1 MAWTNFSVIAFG
13 SLLMSVPILLHLLMK
28 QRPRK
33 QVFPALRFLR
43 QRQIANKRQMR
54 LRNWLLLAL
63 RIAAIGL
70 LAAVFARP
78 SVSSVAMADW
88 LKTLLLGVLTPL
100 AIAAFAWSWIGRKG
114 NLMTGST
121 GLVSLLLI
129 AALAWFGWRSLTSD
143 SQSGFG
149 DAQAPVAAV
158 IVVDTS
164 PRMGLRHANN
174 TRLEEAREAAR
185 ELIKQLPPE
194 SEVAIVDAASR
205 GTFSVDLGTAVN
217 MLDSLRVAGFEYP
230 LSELVLR
237 GIDLVRD
244 RDDKRKEVYV
254 MTDLSEVAWREGAFA
269 SVRSRLA
276 DQPDISLFVLDVG
289 VEQPRNVQLGQL
301 RLSSDSLAKGQPL
314 EIEADIS
321 SLHFDGSVDVEVL
334 MEEPDPTR
342 PVIVDGD
349 LLLPEPKLRDRVTQ
363 TISDGGRATVRFS
376 IRSLPEGVHHGMVQL
391 KSEDG
396 LDVDNVRYFTVE
408 VRPPYPVLLASG
420 PGANPQYV
428 KQAISPDEFERKG
441 QSRFDCHLID
451 VDDLASRELT
461 DFSVIALLDP
471 KSGTQPAR
479 AKLEAFVRAG
489 GGLVIFLGRN
499 AQPTAAFNEFAGP
512 LLPGPLMSH
521 YLPPKGSFF
530 LIAPRNNAH
539 PIMRLFRG
547 EVIAWDDAPIYRH
560 WKLDG
565 LSEGT
570 NVVTV
575 YSNDQPAI
583 CETALGS
590 GRIVIVT
597 TPFTD
602 DWNDAGRPAWNRLS
616 ATLPSFMLLNGIF
629 PYLADRSGQ
638 AWNHGVGQLVTVASD
653 ELDAGDAANGGS
665 TWQLVTPLGDWQN
678 IRSDQGKLTVAAAD
692 VPGVWRLKPMV
703 PDEPAIGFS
712 VNLPEVATDLA
723 RLDTERLDDILSK
736 DRFLL
741 ARGTEQLSR
750 GIGQARVGR
759 ELFPFLMLIV
769 VGLLAMEHLLS
780 NRFYAPSSPAGAG
793 QRDMQTAA

>member
-13 SLLMSVPILLHLLMK
+13 SLLMSVPILLHLLMR

-63 RIAAIGL
+63 RIAAVGL

-78 SVSSVAMADW
+78 SVSSVGMADW
-88 LKTLLLGVLTPL
+88 LKTLLLGVLAPL
-100 AIAAFAWSWIGRKG
+100 AIAAFAWSWVGRKG
-114 NLMTGST
+114 NLMIGST
-121 GLVSLLLI
+121 AFVTLLLV
-129 AALAWFGWRSLTSD
+129 AALAWFGWRSFASD

-174 TRLEEAREAAR
+174 TRLEEARKAAR

-194 SEVAIVDAASR
+194 SEVAIVDSASR

-217 MLDSLRVAGFEYP
+217 MIESLRVAGFEYP

-237 GIDLVRD
+237 GIELVRD

-254 MTDLSEVAWREGAFA
+254 MTDLSKVAWSEGAFA
-269 SVRSRLA
+269 GVRSRLS

-301 RLSSDSLAKGQPL
+301 RLSSESLAKGQPL
-314 EIEADIS
+314 EIDADIS
-321 SLHFDGSVDVEVL
+321 SLHFEGSVDVEVL

-342 PVIVDGD
+342 PVIVDGK
-349 LLLPEPKLRDRVTQ
+349 LLLPESKLRDRVTQ
-363 TISDGGRATVRFS
+363 SISDGGRATVRFS
-376 IRSLPEGVHHGMVQL
+376 LRSLPEGVHHGMVQV

-396 LDVDNVRYFTVE
+396 LEVDNTRHFTVE

-441 QSRFDCHLID
+441 ESRFDCHLIETK
-451 VDDLASRELT
+451 DLVNRELR
-461 DFSVIALLDP
+461 DFSVVALLDP
-471 KSGTQPAR
+471 ESGTAQAGAR
-479 AKLEAFVRAG
+479 LEAFVREG

-499 AQPTAAFNEFAGP
+499 AQPVDAFNAFATP
-512 LLPGPLMSH
+512 LLPGKLMSH
-521 YLPPKGSFF
+521 YLPPKGSYF
-530 LIAPRNNAH
+530 LITPRNNAH

-560 WKLDG
+560 WIFAG
-565 LSEGT
+565 LSDGT
-570 NVVTV
+570 DVVTV

-583 CETALGS
+583 IERGLGN
-590 GRIVIVT
+590 GRIVVVT

-602 DWNDAGRPAWNRLS
+602 DWNDANRPAWNRLS

-638 AWNHGVGQLVTVASD
+638 IWNHGVGQLVTVTTD
-653 ELDAGDAANGGS
+653 VLEAGDVANDDS

-678 IRSDQGKLTVAAAD
+678 IRSDQGKLTVTSAD

-703 PDEPAIGFS
+703 PGEPAVGFS
-712 VNLPEVATDLA
+712 VNLPEAATDLA
-723 RLDTERLDDILSK
+723 RLEKERLDDILSK

-750 GIGQARVGR
+750 GVGEARVGR

-780 NRFYAPSSPAGAG
+780 NRFYAPSSPARAG